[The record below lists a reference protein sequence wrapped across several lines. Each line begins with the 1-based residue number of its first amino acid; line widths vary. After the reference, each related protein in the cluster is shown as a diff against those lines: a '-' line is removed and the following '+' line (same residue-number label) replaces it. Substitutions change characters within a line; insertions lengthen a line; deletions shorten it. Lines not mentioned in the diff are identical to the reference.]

1 MPIIRVQGTASGQGT
16 GYIIK
21 VQGTSGQ
28 GTGYIINTSSRYRV
42 HHQGT
47 GYIIRVPGTGYSV
60 RRLTQ
65 WPDLLWS
72 SCMHSQCA
80 ACMYTRGSHNASV
93 LNALTELCIVCA
105 AGLYARYICMV
116 YMHTALCVPQVE
128 STTPVGF
135 VHAHRI
141 HVHMHTCPQYM
152 PTYISFCRS
161 SPPRPLASSTHRT
174 CADGE

>member
-21 VQGTSGQ
+21 VQGTSS
-28 GTGYIINTSSRYRV
+28 GY
-42 HHQGT
+42 

-65 WPDLLWS
+65 WPDLPWS